1 MLRSSFLSHRQRV
14 EVAAGEDQLGAEFR
28 AGWRGAATLL
38 RGPLRALVAGQGLGQ
53 LADGLAQVSF
63 AQLVIFDIGAGATP
77 GRIAGVLAATLLP
90 FSVVGPL
97 AGVFIDRWDRRRVL
111 VIASVCRG
119 AIAVAAVGVAL
130 VRSEPLAYAG
140 VLLLLSSSRLVLDAK
155 GAVLP
160 RTVAPGDLVRAN
172 AVSGVVGMT
181 AAFVGAVGGSAFVS
195 RSVVAGFAL
204 AAVGYAAAGVVF
216 LRLPWVGGGR
226 SRTGIA
232 AGVARVLREM
242 RDGVHTIVTTAELGR
257 PLAAVWTHRLLLG
270 AGFVLLVLVADHRYH
285 LSTSGY
291 GLAIAVTG
299 VAAFA
304 GTVIAPWLAGRWA
317 PQALLALAFLPPA
330 AAAAVVGYAPTL
342 AGLLAAVAA
351 TAVSFQCLKVLT
363 DALVGRATRDA
374 LRGRVF
380 AVYDVLYNVAFVLAG
395 LAMIPLW
402 RPGREG
408 PVLWWLAAAFA
419 ASWLAFARSTRCWP
433 FQAAPAPRP
442 VPPRRW
448 RWRAAGLAA
457 GALPVLALPQPT
469 LWWLAWAALVPWLM
483 LLRAAPSG
491 REAAVR
497 GWWVAVGFLISMH
510 YWLLPST
517 GPFLP
522 LASALL
528 GLLWMPWSA
537 AVWRLLS
544 ARQSG
549 PRFAAGL
556 LVIPAGWVLIEA
568 IRSWSALGGPWG
580 LLGASQWH
588 VPALLAPA
596 SLGGVWLVSF
606 LIVATNV
613 ALTMLVTSPRVRLR
627 MTAAITALAILA
639 AGPLWYRIEPR
650 PSGPAALRVALV
662 QPGVI
667 ADRQQRL
674 AAEDALTRAVPPGSA
689 DLIIWAESS
698 VGVDLFTNP
707 DLQARLESLVVGQ
720 HSDLLVN
727 VDAQTSSGAIEK
739 TAVLIGPTGILGSY
753 QKMRLVPFGE
763 YIPFRAVLGWLA
775 DITKAAAT
783 NRSRGRHLVN
793 LHAAGVT
800 FAPLI
805 CFEIAFPDM
814 SRRAVLDGAELLTY
828 QSAVSTFQGSWAPD
842 QQASLAALRAVETG
856 RPAVQATLTGTSV
869 AFTARGQR
877 LAWLNAHH
885 RGVVQVSVPL
895 ANRSTPYLR
904 FGDWTLA
911 WSLIILASAA
921 ITASLRRTRIRSGGT
936 EPAAAAQTANQ
947 GGTAKEQGPS
957 ERSISSSEG

>member
-1 MLRSSFLSHRQRV
+1 MGSLISHRQRV
-14 EVAAGEDQLGAEFR
+14 EAADGEEQLGGGFR
-28 AGWRGAATLL
+28 TGWRGAGVLL
-38 RGPLRALVAGQGLGQ
+38 RGPLRTLVAGQGVGQ

-63 AQLVIFDIGAGATP
+63 AQLVIFDIGTGATP

-97 AGVFIDRWDRRRVL
+97 AGVFIDRWDRRRAL
-111 VIASVCRG
+111 VITSLCRCVL
-119 AIAVAAVGVAL
+119 AVAAVGVAL
-130 VRSEPLAYAG
+130 ARSEVLAYAG

-160 RTVAPGDLVRAN
+160 RTVAPADLVRAN
-172 AVSGVVGMT
+172 AVSGLVGMT
-181 AAFVGAVGGSAFVS
+181 AAFVGAVGAATFVS

-204 AAVGYAAAGVVF
+204 AAVAYACAGVVF
-216 LRLPWVGGGR
+216 LRLPGVGGAG
-226 SRTGIA
+226 SRTDVA
-232 AGVARVLREM
+232 AGVARVLREF
-242 RDGVHTIVTTAELGR
+242 REGIGTIVTSAELRR

-270 AGFVLLVLVADHRYH
+270 GGFVLLVLVADHRYH

-291 GLAIAVTG
+291 GLAIAITG
-299 VAAFA
+299 VAAFV
-304 GTVIAPWLAGRWA
+304 GTVIAPWLAGRW
-317 PQALLALAFLPPA
+317 PPGTLLAVAFLPPA

-342 AGLLAAVAA
+342 AGLLVTVAV
-351 TAVSFQCLKVLT
+351 TAVSFQCLKVLA

-402 RPGREG
+402 RPGHEG
-408 PVLWWLAAAFA
+408 PVLWWLAAAFFA
-419 ASWLAFARSTRCWP
+419 GWLVFAPDMWSGLVRVL
-433 FQAAPAPRP
+433 AAPRT
-442 VPPRRW
+442 PRRW
-448 RWRAAGLAA
+448 RWRAAGLVC
-457 GALPVLALPQPT
+457 GALPVLCFPQPT
-469 LWWLAWAALVPWLM
+469 LWWLAWAGLVPWL
-483 LLRAAPSG
+483 LVLRAAPTC

-497 GWWVAVGFLISMH
+497 GWWVAVGFMLAMH

-517 GPFLP
+517 GPFL
-522 LASALL
+522 LIAAALVA
-528 GLLWMPWSA
+528 LLWMPWSA
-537 AVWRLLS
+537 AAWWLLS
-544 ARQSG
+544 PRQSG
-549 PRFAAGL
+549 RRFAAEL

-580 LLGASQWH
+580 LLGASQWR

-606 LIVATNV
+606 MIIATNV
-613 ALTMLVTSPRVRLR
+613 ALTVLVTTPGVRLR
-627 MTAAITALAILA
+627 VTAALSALAILA

-650 PSGPAALRVALV
+650 PAGPAALRVALV

-667 ADRQQRL
+667 ADPQQRL
-674 AAEDALTRAVPPGSA
+674 AAEQALTRALPPGSA
-689 DLIIWAESS
+689 ELIIWGESS
-698 VGVDLFTNP
+698 VGVNLFTDP
-707 DLQARLESLVVGQ
+707 DLQAQLQSLALAQ

-727 VDAQTSSGAIEK
+727 VDAQTAGGAIEK
-739 TAVLIGPTGILGSY
+739 TAVLIGPSGILGSY

-783 NRSRGRHLVN
+783 NRSRGGHLVE

-814 SRRAVLDGAELLTY
+814 SRRAVLGGAQLLTF

-842 QQASLAALRAVETG
+842 QQASLAAVRAVETG
-856 RPAVQATLTGTSV
+856 RPAVQASLTGTSA
-869 AFTARGQR
+869 AFTAGGQR
-877 LAWLNAHH
+877 IAWLNTHR
-885 RGVVQVSVPL
+885 RGVVQLSVPL
-895 ANRSTPYLR
+895 ASRSTPYLR
-904 FGDWTLA
+904 FGDWVLA

-921 ITASLRRTRIRSGGT
+921 IGASLRRTRIVSA
-936 EPAAAAQTANQ
+936 EPAPAAAAQPTTGQ
-947 GGTAKEQGPS
+947 PRRGVDDQSHTSPS
-957 ERSISSSEG
+957 QPHRVRG

>member
-1 MLRSSFLSHRQRV
+1 MLRGSFLSHRRSV
-14 EVAAGEDQLGAEFR
+14 GAAAGADQLGAGFR
-28 AGWRGAATLL
+28 AGWRGAAGLL

-90 FSVVGPL
+90 FSVLGPL
-97 AGVFIDRWDRRRVL
+97 AGVFIDRWDRRRALVVTSLCRCVL
-111 VIASVCRG
+111 
-119 AIAVAAVGVAL
+119 AVAAVGVAL
-130 VRSEPLAYAG
+130 VRSETLAYAG
-140 VLLLLSSSRLVLDAK
+140 VLALLSSSRLVLDAK

-160 RTVAPGDLVRAN
+160 RTVAPRDLVRAN
-172 AVSGVVGMT
+172 AVSALVGMS
-181 AAFVGAVGGSAFVS
+181 AAFIGGVGGSAFVS

-204 AAVGYAAAGVVF
+204 AAVGYAAAGLVF

-226 SRTGIA
+226 SRTAIA
-232 AGVARVLREM
+232 AGVARVGREFG
-242 RDGVHTIVTTAELGR
+242 DGIHTIVTTTELRR
-257 PLAAVWTHRLLLG
+257 PLTAVWMHRLLLG
-270 AGFVLLVLVADHRYH
+270 SGFVLLVLVADHRYH

-317 PQALLALAFLPPA
+317 PQALLAVAFLPPA

-342 AGLLAAVAA
+342 AGLLAAMAV
-351 TAVSFQCLKVLT
+351 TAMSFQCLKVLT

-374 LRGRVF
+374 LRGRIF

-395 LAMIPLW
+395 LAMIPVW

-408 PVLWWLAAAFA
+408 PVLWWLAAAFLA
-419 ASWLAFARSTRCWP
+419 GWLVFARDMWSGPVRAS
-433 FQAAPAPRP
+433 AAPR
-442 VPPRRW
+442 PPRRW
-448 RWRAAGLAA
+448 RWRAAGLAC
-457 GALPVLALPQPT
+457 GALPVLSFPQPT

-483 LLRAAPSG
+483 LVRAAPTR

-497 GWWVAVGFLISMH
+497 GWWLAVGFIVAMH

-517 GPFLP
+517 GPFL
-522 LASALL
+522 LVAAALL

-537 AVWRLLS
+537 AVWWLLS
-544 ARQSG
+544 PRPSG
-549 PRFAAGL
+549 GRFDAGML
-556 LVIPAGWVLIEA
+556 IIPAGWVLIEA

-580 LLGASQWH
+580 LLGASQWP
-588 VPALLAPA
+588 VPAFLAPA

-613 ALTMLVTSPRVRLR
+613 AITVLVRTSPGVRLR
-627 MTAAITALAILA
+627 MTAAVTAMAILA
-639 AGPLWYRIEPR
+639 VGPLWYRIEPR
-650 PSGPAALRVALV
+650 PAGPATLRVALV

-667 ADRQQRL
+667 ADQQQRL
-674 AAEDALTRAVPPGSA
+674 AAEEALTRALPPGSA

-707 DLQARLESLVVGQ
+707 DVQARLESLVVAQ

-727 VDAQTSSGAIEK
+727 VDAQTSRGAVEK
-739 TAVLIGPTGILGSY
+739 TAVLIGPTGILGRY

-763 YIPFRAVLGWLA
+763 YIPFRAALGWLA

-783 NRSRGRHLVN
+783 NRSRGRHLVE
-793 LHAAGVT
+793 LHTAGVT
-800 FAPLI
+800 VAPLI

-814 SRRAVLDGAELLTY
+814 SRRAVRDGAEILTF

-842 QQASLAALRAVETG
+842 QQASLAAVRAVETG

-877 LAWLNAHH
+877 LAWLNTHH

-904 FGDWTLA
+904 LGGWILA
-911 WSLIILASAA
+911 WSLIILAIAA
-921 ITASLRRTRIRSGGT
+921 ITTSLRRTRISSGGL
-936 EPAAAAQTANQ
+936 AAAAPAQPATQ
-947 GGTAKEQGPS
+947 P
-957 ERSISSSEG
+957 